1 MEDKE
6 RRNIKFAFI
15 EVPNFFKNEETR
27 EIDKDALVSEIRSIN
42 PQIAFM
48 ALEYSQTLD
57 LKFLLE
63 ASGLFSELRMNREL
77 NIRSGGKILT
87 MNYVQKEL
95 VQTMAHEDHIEKDL
109 TITGPRKCGK
119 TLLGLESINIKMSH
133 YVRKY
138 GISPINL
145 KDKLRVIIWVGT
157 VAKKQQ
163 MSKEMSERP
172 SYWSLEIHAD
182 TNPNP
187 ESLKEIFEANENYS
201 SFTHTLIM
209 FDGIW
214 R

>member
-6 RRNIKFAFI
+6 KRNIKFEFLNVPDFFI
-15 EVPNFFKNEETR
+15 NEETK
-27 EIDKDALVSEIRSIN
+27 EIDQDTLVSEIRSIN

-48 ALEYSQTLD
+48 AIPYSQTLD

-77 NIRSGGKILT
+77 KIRSSGHILT
-87 MNYVQKEL
+87 INDFQKDL
-95 VQTMAHEDHIEKDL
+95 IQTMAHEDHIEKDL

-133 YVRKY
+133 YKRKY
-138 GISPINL
+138 EISPINL

-163 MSKEMSERP
+163 MSKEMSQRP

-187 ESLKEIFEANENYS
+187 ENLTLIYQANENYR
-201 SFTHTLIM
+201 SFSHTLIM
-209 FDGIW
+209 LDGIW